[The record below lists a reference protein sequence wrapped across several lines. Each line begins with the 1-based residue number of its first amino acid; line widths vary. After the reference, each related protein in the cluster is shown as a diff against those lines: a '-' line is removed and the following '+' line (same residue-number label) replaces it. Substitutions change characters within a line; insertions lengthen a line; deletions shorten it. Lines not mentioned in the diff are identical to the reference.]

1 VAIDVRLKD
10 GMGDGNVV
18 SATPENS
25 LCTQDSGLPVPNPL
39 ARAVVF
45 RQFLTVDGT
54 ATGSNDMQVDGG
66 TTPVE
71 FWVQANQN
79 YDLYIAN
86 LSFVIADASATLN
99 KFGNITALTTG
110 CDLEYFSDTG
120 TITVASAL
128 KSNFDFVRLC
138 LGNPPFGDGA
148 GAFRASNVESTS
160 EGYIPVLDFKQVF
173 ALPWGIRLRAGT
185 TDKVILRVN
194 DLTTG
199 VDAFNCIAYG
209 FTREAAPGVKL

>member
-1 VAIDVRLKD
+1 VAIDTKTI
-10 GMGDGNVV
+10 DGNGKAFY
-18 SATPENS
+18 ATVTAENS
-25 LCTQDSGLPVPNPL
+25 ICTQDSGLPVPEPL
-39 ARAVVF
+39 ARGVVF
-45 RQFLTVDGT
+45 RQFLTADGT
-54 ATGSNDMQVDGG
+54 AAGSNDMQVDGSS
-66 TTPVE
+66 TAVE
-71 FWVQANQN
+71 FWVPADKT

-86 LSFVIADASATLN
+86 LSFVIADATATLD
-99 KFGNITALTTG
+99 KFGTITALTNG
-110 CDLEYFSDTG
+110 CDLEYFTDTG
-120 TITVASAL
+120 TVTIASAL

-148 GAFRASNVESTS
+148 GAFRAGNVEGNS

-185 TDKVILRVN
+185 TDKIILRVN

-209 FTREAAPGVKL
+209 FTRRSK